1 MSQEER
7 TGLGVRGSGL
17 ERQSSEL
24 KRIVAGGK
32 GLSFRAPSPE
42 PRAPFLLAI
51 ALALTACTP
60 VRNAKPVNL
69 ELWAMGREGEV
80 VQELMPEFER
90 RNPGV
95 HVRVQ
100 QIPWTAAHEKLLTAF
115 VGDATPDV
123 AQLGNTWIPE
133 LVALRA
139 LADLTPR
146 VGTGRAVDEASN
158 FPGIWAT
165 NVIDGAVYGIPWYVD
180 TRVLFLRT
188 DLLAQAG
195 VAAPPRTWAA
205 WRDAM
210 VRVKSLPGGERFGI
224 LLPTSEWAQPV
235 LLGIQAGATLL
246 RDGDRFGAF
255 RAPEFRRAFDFY
267 ISLFK
272 DRLAPAL
279 NANQV
284 ANVYQQ
290 FGEGLFAMYITG
302 PWNLGEF
309 RRRLPPRL
317 AGSWTTAPLPAPVE
331 AEWPGL
337 SLAGGSSLVI
347 FRRSPRQDAGWRLIE
362 FLSAPE
368 QQEAFFKAS
377 GDLPASRVAW
387 RAPALAA
394 DPQAQAFFVQLQHVQ
409 PMPRIPEWEQ
419 VVTRVFEAAEQAIQ
433 GRTSVDDA
441 LAALDRDV
449 DRMLEKRRWMLDRR
463 ERESR

>member
-1 MSQEER
+1 VSP
-7 TGLGVRGSGL
+7 
-17 ERQSSEL
+17 
-24 KRIVAGGK
+24 
-32 GLSFRAPSPE
+32 FRATLHE
-42 PRAPFLLAI
+42 PRTTFHL
-51 ALALTACTP
+51 ALALCLALSSCSAPKNTSVAS
-60 VRNAKPVNL
+60 L
-69 ELWAMGREGEV
+69 EFWAMGREGEV

-95 HVRVQ
+95 RVRVQ

-115 VGDATPDV
+115 VGDSTPDV
-123 AQLGNTWIPE
+123 AQLGNTWVPE
-133 LVALRA
+133 LVALGA
-139 LADLTPR
+139 LADLTRR
-146 VGTGRAVDEASN
+146 VGSHGGEPPPSQ

-188 DLLAQAG
+188 DLLARAG
-195 VAAPPRTWAA
+195 VAAPPRTWSA

-210 VRVKSLPGGERFGI
+210 SRVKALPGGERYGI

-246 RDGDRFGAF
+246 RDGDRYGAF
-255 RAPEFRRAFDFY
+255 RAPEFRRGFSFY
-267 ISLFK
+267 LSLFE

-290 FGEGLFAMYITG
+290 FGEGFFAMYITG

-309 RRRLPPRL
+309 RRRLPAAL
-317 AGSWTTAPLPAPVE
+317 ADTWATAPLPAPDW

-337 SLAGGSSLVI
+337 SLAGGSSLVV
-347 FRRSPRQDAGWRLIE
+347 FRRSPRQDAAWRLIAY
-362 FLSAPE
+362 LSEAE
-368 QQEAFFKAS
+368 QQEAFFRAS
-377 GDLPASRVAW
+377 GDLPANREAW
-387 RAPALAA
+387 RAPALVDDARA
-394 DPQAQAFFVQLQHVQ
+394 RAFFAQLQRVQ

-419 VVTRVFEAAEQAIQ
+419 IATRVFEAAEQAIQ
-433 GRTSVDDA
+433 GRAGVDEA

-449 DRMLEKRRWMLDRR
+449 DRMLEKRRWLLDRR
-463 ERESR
+463 DAEGR